1 MKVPMVSVV
10 MQTGKR
16 TTSARD
22 YEVNYFRSGQLGG
35 PVCEVL
41 WEVLIIHVQKRKL
54 KSENVMDERIRRLKR
69 IGIGAWKVIP
79 LVWLSSHRRYL

>member
-1 MKVPMVSVV
+1 MRSC
-10 MQTGKR
+10 GK
-16 TTSARD
+16 S
-22 YEVNYFRSGQLGG
+22 SL
-35 PVCEVL
+35 L
-41 WEVLIIHVQKRKL
+41 HVQKRKL